1 MISASLCGAWPETSI
16 GLVCLSAL
24 LLLGQAARAQDKPK
38 AEEQQKKVITP
49 VKVQVTLT
57 EYDGE
62 KKVAVLPY
70 SFLMN
75 SEKGYNTNYS
85 NFLRVGVRVPVAG
98 MDKDGKA
105 QYVDI
110 GSNIDCGVTTEEE
123 GHFSMRLNIERSS
136 LYGAKKDD
144 EKAAIS
150 TAETG
155 QPLVPTFRSQSLVVL
170 KDGQTTEV
178 MSAADPL
185 NGHVFRINV
194 TLVVQK

>member
-1 MISASLCGAWPETSI
+1 MKTSI
-16 GLVCLSAL
+16 GVVCLSAL
-24 LLLGQAARAQDKPK
+24 LFLGSSARAQDKPK

-49 VKVQVTLT
+49 VKIQITLT

-70 SFLMN
+70 SLLMN
-75 SEKGYNTNYS
+75 SEKGSYTSYS
-85 NFLRVGVRVPVAG
+85 NFLRVGVRVPLAG
-98 MDKDGKA
+98 LDKDGKA

-110 GSNIDCGVTTEEE
+110 GSNIDCGVTTEDE
-123 GHFSMRLNIERSS
+123 GRFSMRLNIERSS

-150 TAETG
+150 AAETG
-155 QPLVPTFRSQSLVVL
+155 QPLVPTFRSQSLVAL